1 MKSTRTVIII
11 LSEANIKLAQ
21 SISDKII
28 WSEIHSMNMKS
39 DQIDSTFSSLS
50 KHLRSLQKEKC
61 HIIAIC

>member
-28 WSEIHSMNMKS
+28 SSEIHAMNIVS
-39 DQIDSTFSSLS
+39 DQINFTFSSFS
-50 KHLRSLQKEKC
+50 EHLR
-61 HIIAIC
+61 